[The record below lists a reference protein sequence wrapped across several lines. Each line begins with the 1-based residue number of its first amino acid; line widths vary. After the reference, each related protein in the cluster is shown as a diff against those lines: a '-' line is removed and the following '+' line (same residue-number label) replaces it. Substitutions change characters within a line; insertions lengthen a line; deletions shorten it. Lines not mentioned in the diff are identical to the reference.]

1 MAEEN
6 PNGRLIT
13 LTDGVLSIAMTL
25 LVLDVRLPE
34 SVATMDNGA
43 LWRALVGIWP
53 QIFSY
58 GLSFFVIGAL
68 WLAHV
73 QKFRHVQGTSG
84 VLAWLHILFLLLV
97 GFVPFTTSVLAESGN
112 AVATAVY
119 AVVMATASLLL
130 GSMSVHARRRGLVD
144 PDTRAEGLMGVA
156 LSQFGTAIVFYASAG
171 IAFIDADAAKYC
183 WFLLIPVG
191 LWRGRRPA
199 RKARAEG

>member
-25 LVLDVRLPE
+25 LVLDVRLPD

-58 GLSFFVIGAL
+58 GLSFLVIAAL
-68 WLAHV
+68 WLTHV
-73 QKFRHVQGTSG
+73 QKFRHVQRTSG

-112 AVATAVY
+112 AVATAIY

-130 GSMSVHARRRGLVD
+130 GSMSVHARRRGLTD
-144 PDTRAEGLMGVA
+144 PDAGARSDLMAVTI
-156 LSQFGTAIVFYASAG
+156 SQYGTAIVFYASAG
-171 IAFIDADAAKYC
+171 IAFIDSDAAKYF
-183 WFLLIPVG
+183 WLLLIPLGFV
-191 LWRGRRPA
+191 RGRFLRVV
-199 RKARAEG
+199 E